1 MTCLP
6 RISEPASA
14 RNPPCA
20 LLDGQELRG
29 CQFEVRF
36 APQPIQHSEKC
47 APTSARCCL
56 PAATQP
62 SYRCMR
68 PLLPGLV
75 GRNSEQAACGGLD
88 WRFSSPR
95 YLSLLAIPCMFPVSY
110 GLNLTRAR
118 EAARCFITGVVR
130 GTLALFSRTTGVNC
144 GPGFGS
150 LTGCSVRGRLLAQGV
165 ARRVWLR
172 RCIDDHP
179 ADAKIC

>member
-1 MTCLP
+1 MK
-6 RISEPASA
+6 
-14 RNPPCA
+14 
-20 LLDGQELRG
+20 
-29 CQFEVRF
+29 
-36 APQPIQHSEKC
+36 KC
-47 APTSARCCL
+47 APTARPCGAS
-56 PAATQP
+56 PSMQP
-62 SYRCMR
+62 SHRVMR

-75 GRNSEQAACGGLD
+75 GRNSVQAACGGLD

-118 EAARCFITGVVR
+118 EAARCFITGVAR

-144 GPGFGS
+144 GPVFGS

-172 RCIDDHP
+172 RCIDDHLHKLHP
-179 ADAKIC
+179 TPCPKRCGRPLLPVIILEDGHYAVLGRLYTDL